1 MMGRYPGDIEN
12 VVRIPNLDQ
21 RLRGDHDQ
29 IDHPSDHHPSHHDG
43 YDPLEFPLPP
53 PLLLLLAIDHVSVG
67 VLEVRLYPWRSVL
80 EA

>member
-1 MMGRYPGDIEN
+1 MRRYPGDIEN
-12 VVRIPNLDQ
+12 VVWIPYFDQ

-29 IDHPSDHHPSHHDG
+29 VDHPSDDQPSHHDG
-43 YDPLEFPLPP
+43 YDSLQFPLSP

-67 VLEVRLYPWRSVL
+67 VLEVGLYPGRSVL